1 MNQISFKRVALLAMA
16 VLALSRTG
24 RILEFLKGLDLGGI
38 LTIEPLRRSP
48 EEGRFLVTIALCA
61 LVFVVL
67 YSLLQKRK

>member
-1 MNQISFKRVALLAMA
+1 MNQISFKRVALLAVV

-67 YSLLQKRK
+67 YSLFQKRK